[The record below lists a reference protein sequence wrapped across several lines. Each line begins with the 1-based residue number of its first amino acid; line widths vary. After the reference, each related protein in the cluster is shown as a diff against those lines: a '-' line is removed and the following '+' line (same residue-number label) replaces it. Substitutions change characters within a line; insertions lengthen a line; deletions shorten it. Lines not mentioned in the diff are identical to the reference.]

1 MRFRTRLRNLDGRLV
16 RGHAL
21 RPYDFAAE
29 GQTRADNR
37 VRARR
42 IVIRTRIRHTATR
55 MRTVVPA
62 IDHTDC

>member
-29 GQTRADNR
+29 GQARADIR
-37 VRARR
+37 VRVRR
-42 IVIRTRIRHTATR
+42 IVIRTRIRHTAIR
-55 MRTVVPA
+55 ARIVVPA
-62 IDHTDC
+62 IDHTAC

>member
-29 GQTRADNR
+29 GQARADTRA
-37 VRARR
+37 RARR
-42 IVIRTRIRHTATR
+42 IVIRIRIRHTAR
-55 MRTVVPA
+55 RVRIEVPA
-62 IDHTDC
+62 IDHTAC